1 MSMINLEELSA
12 HDGKSGNAA
21 YVAVN
26 GKVYDIS
33 DSKMW
38 KNGVHMGQHHAGI
51 DLTAALGR
59 APHGVEVLEGFETVG
74 ELEADNVLQTVAAIV
89 PDIEDAEDA
98 SSFVDSAPVI
108 PWWARFLI
116 FMKSHPI
123 TVHFPQALFVLAP
136 IFLTLFYFVG
146 LSDFERTAF
155 FLMTAALL
163 FSIPATITGFV
174 HWWFKYEGS
183 SRVVFKFKI
192 FLSPLLIILAAV
204 TAGVHFGRGILPVD
218 EPDWS
223 MLVLYWIQFPIAMLL
238 GKAGGGIV
246 FGGKQK

>member
-12 HDGKSGNAA
+12 HDGKNGNAV

-33 DSKMW
+33 DSQMW
-38 KNGVHMGQHHAGI
+38 KNGVHMGQHHAGN

-59 APHGVEVLEGFETVG
+59 APHGVTVFERFRAVG
-74 ELEADNVLQTVAAIV
+74 ELEVENMLQTVADGATDV
-89 PDIEDAEDA
+89 EDA
-98 SSFVDSAPVI
+98 SSSPVSSAPVI
-108 PWWARFLI
+108 PWWARFMI

-123 TVHFPQALFVLAP
+123 TVHFPQSLSVLAP
-136 IFLTLFYFVG
+136 IFLTLFYVVG
-146 LSDFERTAF
+146 RSDFERTAF
-155 FLMTAALL
+155 FLMIAVLL
-163 FSIPATITGFV
+163 TSILATITGFV

-238 GKAGGGIV
+238 GRAGGGIA